1 MNKEALS
8 FLARQIKLRSIRL
21 KNLYFELE
29 EINRAI
35 RSRYFEMKVVEAS
48 WEEDLTYE
56 KDIEKLKSEASICK
70 YKVHKLE
77 AAQKE
82 DKEDFKNIM
91 RGYKF
96 KINF

>member
-1 MNKEALS
+1 MNKEVLS
-8 FLARQIKLRSIRL
+8 FLAKQIKLRSIRL

-29 EINRAI
+29 EINKTI
-35 RSRYFEMKVVEAS
+35 RLRYIEMKAVEAS

-56 KDIEKLKSEASICK
+56 RDIEKLNVEASIRK
-70 YKVHKLE
+70 YKIHKLE

-82 DKEDFKNIM
+82 DKKDFKNIM

-96 KINF
+96 RRNF